1 MKEEVSLLQVAD
13 EERSGKCKVGVA
25 GECAMAGLLGGA
37 DATAQLALAGAS
49 AVSGKLE
56 EPDHS
61 SANWYFG
68 RDEIE
73 KQSPSTIGRN
83 RHKEGDILS
92 EVVLYIFTRPGHAA
106 ESVRSFESGVRVVE
120 CGERHSEHCCMDFRV
135 VLGCVGCSE
144 VWRCVGIY
152 CHV

>member
-1 MKEEVSLLQVAD
+1 MKEEVSLVQVAD
-13 EERSGKCKVGVA
+13 GERSGKCRAGIA

-37 DATAQLALAGAS
+37 DDTAQLALAGAS

-73 KQSPSTIGRN
+73 KQSPSRLDGIDIK
-83 RHKEGDILS
+83 KET
-92 EVVLYIFTRPGHAA
+92 Y
-106 ESVRSFESGVRVVE
+106 
-120 CGERHSEHCCMDFRV
+120 FRKSYCTFLQD
-135 VLGCVGCSE
+135 LGMRLKV
-144 VWRCVGIY
+144 
-152 CHV
+152 